1 MSDTPVPSGSAS
13 RPALVLG
20 GGGALGV
27 VQAAYVEAAFEMGFR
42 PKVVVGTSVGS
53 MNGAWIALHPDRPD
67 ELLKIWLGLD
77 QLSLVKF
84 APAKIASRILHPL
97 SVTTNDVV
105 PQLVERFLGRGNVED
120 AELELAIVSTN
131 LTRGHK
137 HVFRTGP
144 LGRAILASTAI
155 PGVFEPVEID
165 GNQYVDGCV
174 TASVDLTTAIEMG
187 ATEILAID
195 LTPPPVQ
202 ARPKTAA
209 GVLKQSFSIMS
220 AATTREVEAVL
231 MQQLPMRV
239 IRPDLSKNSPWRLD
253 DSAGSIARNLRLAR
267 EALHGVFDEHGHVAP
282 EGTCWMPVGAAGM
295 PEADAP
301 TGLSKYFR
309 STRLKAS

>member
-1 MSDTPVPSGSAS
+1 MSDTPATSGGAS
-13 RPALVLG
+13 KPALVLG

-77 QLSLVKF
+77 QLALVKF
-84 APAKIASRILHPL
+84 QPAKIASRILHPL
-97 SVTTNDVV
+97 SVTTNEVV
-105 PQLVERFLGRGNVED
+105 PQLVERFLGRGSIED

-137 HVFRTGP
+137 HVFRSGP

-155 PGVFEPVEID
+155 PGVFEPVVID
-165 GNQYVDGCV
+165 GEQYVDGCV
-174 TASVDLTTAIEMG
+174 TASVDLTTAVEMG

-231 MQQLPMRV
+231 AQHLPMRV

-267 EALHGVFDEHGHVAP
+267 EALHGVFDEDGHVAP
-282 EGTCWMPVGAAGM
+282 DGTCWMPAKTAVA
-295 PEADAP
+295 EAQAP
-301 TGLSKYFR
+301 TGLSRYFR
-309 STRLKAS
+309 TKGLKAS